1 MSSTGPLEQAKPTCD
16 VGPFISESG
25 PIRTKFVVRAKSALW
40 SEADLRHRSA
50 YFRV

>member
-25 PIRTKFVVRAKSALW
+25 PQQTSGVILPGKFGAFDGVRDS
-40 SEADLRHRSA
+40 
-50 YFRV
+50 